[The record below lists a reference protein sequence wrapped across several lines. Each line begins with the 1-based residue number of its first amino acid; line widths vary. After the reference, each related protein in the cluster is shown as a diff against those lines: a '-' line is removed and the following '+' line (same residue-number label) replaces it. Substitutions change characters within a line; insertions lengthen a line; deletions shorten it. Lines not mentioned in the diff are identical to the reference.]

1 MGGAFNLSVDG
12 AGFAS
17 LTFDLPGE
25 KVNKLTSAALTEL
38 GTVIER
44 LAARSDVRALLISSG
59 KKDSFIAGADI
70 GEIQAFGS
78 ESEAAHLMRQG
89 QDVLGAIAG
98 LTFPTLAQ
106 IDGACLGGG
115 LELALACT
123 YRVATDN
130 PKAVLGFPEVNLGLI
145 PSWGGTQRL
154 PRIVG
159 PAQSLKMILGGK
171 PVSAKA
177 ALAMGLV
184 DAVCAAASLEEQAKD
199 FLKQAPGQRRTPRG
213 PGPLARRQLFSRAR
227 EDVMRRT
234 QGNTPAPLAALE
246 LIRNAERVSLSDGLA
261 QERDAFS
268 KLATGNV
275 SKNLIRLYFVST
287 ALKKETGV
295 QEAVP
300 PRDIKAAGVLGAGV
314 MGSGIAWLFSRQGHD
329 VRMKDVSPEAVA
341 KGSARAREYYRQL
354 EGLGMIDAR
363 ESELGMARFH
373 GTTDLAGFDALELV
387 VEAIA
392 EDVELKKTALR
403 ELENVVRPDAI
414 IATNT
419 STIPVTEMASV
430 LKHPERYVGM
440 HFFNPVNRMP
450 LVEIIPGAA
459 TSPATIATVFQ
470 LAKALGKSPVRVG
483 DGPGFLVNR
492 VLVPYLLEAIRL
504 VEEGASPF
512 AVDKVF
518 TRFGMPMGPIALVD
532 EIGLDVQLHIT
543 RIMAVSF
550 PDRFSVPALLEDLV
564 QKEGCLGRKAGR
576 GFYVYGGKEKK
587 LNPATARPAP
597 GTPRSREERVEPKA
611 ILQRCLF
618 GMINEAARCL
628 SEGIVGDA
636 EHLDLAVILGLGFP
650 SYTGGPMRY
659 AEGLGLPV
667 IAGTL
672 REYERVYGA
681 RFRPAESLAE
691 AQPLRVHSAGAK

>member
-38 GTVIER
+38 ATLIEG
-44 LAARSDVRALLISSG
+44 LAARNDVRALVISSG
-59 KKDSFIAGADI
+59 KKDAFIAGADI
-70 GEIQAFGS
+70 GEIQALRSQG
-78 ESEAAHLMRQG
+78 EADRLMRQG
-89 QDVLGAIAG
+89 QDVLGALAG
-98 LTFPTLAQ
+98 LRFPTAAM

-123 YRVATDN
+123 YRVATEN
-130 PKAVLGFPEVNLGLI
+130 PKTVLGFPEVNLGLI

-154 PRIVG
+154 PKIVG
-159 PAQSLKMILGGK
+159 PDQALKMILLGK
-171 PVSAKA
+171 PVGAEAAK
-177 ALAMGLV
+177 AMGLV
-184 DAVCAAASLEEQAKD
+184 DAVCPAGSLEEQAKE
-199 FLKQAPGQRRTPRG
+199 LLARAPGQRRAARG
-213 PGPLARRQLFSRAR
+213 PGPLASGQLYSRAK

-234 QGNTPAPLAALE
+234 HGNAPAPLAAIE
-246 LIRNAERVSLSDGLA
+246 LIREAERVSLSDGLA
-261 QERDAFS
+261 LERDAFS
-268 KLATGNV
+268 RLAMGSV
-275 SKNLIRLYFVST
+275 SRNLVRLYFVSS

-295 QEAVP
+295 HQAVP
-300 PRDIKAAGVLGAGV
+300 QRDIKATGVLGAGV

-329 VRMKDVSPEAVA
+329 VLMKDVSPEAVA

-363 ESELGMARFH
+363 ESELGMARLH
-373 GTTDLAGFDALELV
+373 GTTELAGFDALDLV

-392 EDVELKKTALR
+392 EDVELKKNALR
-403 ELENVVRPDAI
+403 GLEDVVRPDAI

-419 STIPVTEMASV
+419 STIPVTEMAAA

-459 TSPATIATVFQ
+459 TSPATIAAVFQ

-512 AVDKVF
+512 AVDEVF
-518 TRFGMPMGPIALVD
+518 TSFGMPMGPITLVD

-543 RIMAVSF
+543 RIMAASF
-550 PDRFSVPALLEDLV
+550 PDRFSVPPLLEMLA
-564 QKEGCLGRKAGR
+564 QTEGCLGRKAGR
-576 GFYVYGGKEKK
+576 GFYVYGSPEKK
-587 LNPATARPAP
+587 INPVAARPAS
-597 GTPRSREERVEPKA
+597 GTPRSNGREEAKTV
-611 ILQRCLF
+611 LQRCLF

-628 SEGIVGDA
+628 SEGIVDDA

-667 IAGTL
+667 IASTL
-672 REYERVYGA
+672 REYERAYGP
-681 RFRPAESLAE
+681 RFRPAERLAE
-691 AQPLRVHSAGAK
+691 AEPVRAQSAGAK